1 MYFECEHINNTLLC
15 KGGKLWLFE
24 VQIKSSCNLLSI
36 EVQSSLSINSS
47 SLVQTLFNQDFS
59 ITNLNAAADMS
70 LLLIIFCFLIG
81 CFE

>member
-36 EVQSSLSINSS
+36 EVQSSLGINSS

-59 ITNLNAAADMS
+59 ITNLNAAAVMS